1 MTKLIKIVDEID
13 VNPILESFYKLES
26 YIQWTDYPTTKQTG
40 LQYRNGNEPWSD
52 GAGSGLKWP
61 QYESGSSAYSSD
73 NPNLNKTW
81 YENISI
87 NPFFKETIFEE
98 IINKYDMV
106 RTRLI
111 WVKPFSCYSF
121 HKDTSPRLHL
131 PLITNPQCFFVFK
144 DIPVYHM
151 SAGNLYW
158 SDTTKPHTFINC
170 SNQPRLH
177 LISLS
182 DFRY

>member
-121 HKDTSPRLHL
+121 HKDTSPRLHFEYYNL
-131 PLITNPQCFFVFK
+131 FNIQYSLHYLSLLTTTTTTTTTNNNNNNNNT
-144 DIPVYHM
+144 H
-151 SAGNLYW
+151 
-158 SDTTKPHTFINC
+158 
-170 SNQPRLH
+170 
-177 LISLS
+177 
-182 DFRY
+182 